1 MPHPSDVTIVIPC
14 YQQAHLLPD
23 ALDSV
28 RRQASV
34 EVEIIVV
41 DDGSSQDVAAVL
53 RSVAP
58 EAIFIRQANQGL
70 AGARNTGLSASSS
83 GLITFL
89 DADDRLL
96 PGGLAAG
103 MACLADHP
111 ECGFVFGGY
120 TNVDS
125 AGRSCRPSVMPKPG
139 PVSYGALLAR
149 NLVGMHG
156 AVLYRRQAIVE
167 AGGFDAGLRSCED
180 HDLYLRMAR
189 RHPVQA
195 HATLVAEYRRHS
207 GTLSGQSLDMIE
219 AGLAVLRRQRP
230 LLASRDLRRA
240 YQAGLRFTIAK
251 YGFQF
256 ARQVAARV
264 ARGELRRSAAEI
276 GAFARRVPRWLSP

>member
-1 MPHPSDVTIVIPC
+1 MARSPDVTIVIPC

-23 ALDSV
+23 ALDSA
-28 RRQASV
+28 RRQAPV
-34 EVEIIVV
+34 KVEIIVV
-41 DDGSSQDVAAVL
+41 DDGSTQDVAAVL
-53 RSVAP
+53 RVVAP
-58 EAIFIRQANQGL
+58 EAIFIRQRNQGL
-70 AGARNTGLSASSS
+70 AGARNTGLAA
-83 GLITFL
+83 GTADLVAFL

-103 MACLADHP
+103 MASLADHP
-111 ECGFVFGGY
+111 DCGFVFGGY
-120 TNVDS
+120 TNVDA
-125 AGRSCRPSVMPKPG
+125 AGRSCRPSVVPRPG
-139 PVSYGALLAR
+139 PVSYDAFLAR

-156 AVLYRRQAIVE
+156 AVLYRRQAIIE
-167 AGGFDAGLRSCED
+167 AAGFDAGLRSCED

-195 HATLVAEYRRHS
+195 HAALVAEYRRHS

-256 ARQVAARV
+256 ARQVAARM
-264 ARGELRRSAAEI
+264 ARGELRLSAAEI
-276 GAFARRVPRWLSP
+276 GAFARRVPRWLFP